1 VDAVLDLVGNGVLRD
16 SLQSARA
23 KARVCQIGFLGGLEP
38 VADFNPL
45 ADLPSGVQLS
55 TFASAFVLGN
65 EQFPITDVP
74 LQEIV
79 AKASDGVF
87 AAKPARVFAFDQIVE
102 AHRLMDSGNAGGKL
116 VVEIV
121 DSGGEWA

>member
-1 VDAVLDLVGNGVLRD
+1 
-16 SLQSARA
+16 
-23 KARVCQIGFLGGLEP
+23 

-55 TFASAFVLGN
+55 TFASAFALGD
-65 EQFPITDVP
+65 EHFPITDVP

-79 AKASDGVF
+79 EKAGQGVF
-87 AAKPARVFAFDQIVE
+87 AAKPARVFAFDQSVE

-116 VVEIV
+116 VVEI
-121 DSGGEWA
+121 A